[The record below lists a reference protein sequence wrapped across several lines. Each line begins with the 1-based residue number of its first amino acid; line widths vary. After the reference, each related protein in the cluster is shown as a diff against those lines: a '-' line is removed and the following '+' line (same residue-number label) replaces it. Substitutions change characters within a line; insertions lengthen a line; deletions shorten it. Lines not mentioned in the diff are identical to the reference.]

1 MPTYRY
7 ELQQESG
14 DLFVG
19 QIAAQSAAGA
29 ASAIQQR
36 GGRIV
41 RLVPLQ
47 TTNGSILKK
56 IWAILNTGNGPTKR
70 NILDFTTQLAVMVR
84 AGISLRVSIDGI
96 SKHVENDRFKEIL
109 MAIKEDLEAGCTF
122 SDAISKY
129 PKLFSPLYVNMV
141 RSSELSGSFGHML
154 DRIAKII
161 TRQIETKKMVVG
173 ASIYPAAIGGLAL
186 CVTIFL
192 LTFVLPRFA
201 GVFAGK
207 ESILPWPTIF
217 LMGLSAWMVL
227 YWWTVPIA
235 VAVMSF
241 VSILLG
247 KTDRG
252 GVFLDILK

>member
-56 IWAILNTGNGPTKR
+56 LWAILNTGNGPTKR

-161 TRQIETKKMVVG
+161 ARQIETEKLIKNFRRK
-173 ASIYPAAIGGLAL
+173 IAAINSHIICCAFP
-186 CVTIFL
+186 IFYFPKNL
-192 LTFVLPRFA
+192 LNI
-201 GVFAGK
+201 K
-207 ESILPWPTIF
+207 
-217 LMGLSAWMVL
+217 
-227 YWWTVPIA
+227 
-235 VAVMSF
+235 
-241 VSILLG
+241 
-247 KTDRG
+247 
-252 GVFLDILK
+252 